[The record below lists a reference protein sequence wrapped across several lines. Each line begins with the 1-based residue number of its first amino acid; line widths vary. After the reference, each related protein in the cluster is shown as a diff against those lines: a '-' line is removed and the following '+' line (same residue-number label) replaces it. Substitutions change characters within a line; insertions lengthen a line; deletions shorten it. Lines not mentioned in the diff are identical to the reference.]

1 MSPAHVAAL
10 VVVGSGLLHA
20 TWNALAKA
28 AEDRYAAVASMGI
41 GQTISGLLVLPFTG
55 LPRHEAWLWA
65 LASIAVHVVYFAT
78 LTKSYE
84 VGDFSQVYPLARGV
98 GPLVVAIVAVFAF
111 AERLSLP
118 QTVGLL
124 AISGGLVVL
133 AFAGRRGPVAWP
145 PIVAA
150 LATGATIAAYTL
162 IDGAGART
170 GGDPIG
176 YAALMFT
183 GLGPASLLWAW
194 AVRRRALYPAMAKQ
208 LCSGVGGGVTSV
220 LAYGIVIWAQTIA
233 PIALVAALRET
244 GVIAGA
250 VIGVVA
256 FRERMPA
263 ARIAAAT
270 VVVLGIVLL
279 NAAS

>member
-1 MSPAHVAAL
+1 
-10 VVVGSGLLHA
+10 
-20 TWNALAKA
+20 
-28 AEDRYAAVASMGI
+28 
-41 GQTISGLLVLPFTG
+41 
-55 LPRHEAWLWA
+55 
-65 LASIAVHVVYFAT
+65 
-78 LTKSYE
+78 
-84 VGDFSQVYPLARGV
+84 
-98 GPLVVAIVAVFAF
+98 
-111 AERLSLP
+111 
-118 QTVGLL
+118 
-124 AISGGLVVL
+124 
-133 AFAGRRGPVAWP
+133 
-145 PIVAA
+145 
-150 LATGATIAAYTL
+150 L
-162 IDGAGART
+162 IDGAGARA

-176 YAALMFT
+176 YAALLFT

-194 AVRRRALYPAMAKQ
+194 TARRRELYPAMAKQ
-208 LCSGVGGGVTSV
+208 WRVGVGGGATSV